1 MSSTGPAASRPE
13 AAESGSDRPE
23 TPASGTR
30 AFEPKAPTQAAE
42 PKAPTQA
49 AEPMAATQA
58 AEPMAAT
65 QAAEPAAATQAAE
78 PAAATQAAAD
88 RARDPASGDAATPPT
103 TRVPWSTV
111 ALSAA
116 VAVAGNLALYLLA
129 VATGTDLRA
138 PMGEGGAI
146 QDLPVPAVPIVSVV
160 GVVAAAVALRV
171 VQRLLPR
178 RAWGVW
184 LGLVGLGFVLSL
196 APMTAV
202 PAESVPWLAAM
213 HALVAVVVV
222 ILIGRRARSR

>member
-1 MSSTGPAASRPE
+1 MSSTGPAASRPA

-30 AFEPKAPTQAAE
+30 AFEPM
-42 PKAPTQA
+42 APTQA
-49 AEPMAATQA
+49 AEPM
-58 AEPMAAT
+58 
-65 QAAEPAAATQAAE
+65 AATQAAE

-88 RARDPASGDAATPPT
+88 RARDPASGDATTPPT

-184 LGLVGLGFVLSL
+184 LGLVGLGLVLSL
-196 APMTAV
+196 APMAAV
-202 PAESVPWLAAM
+202 PAESAPWLAAM